1 MKLINTKWYGSYEIY
16 TDRWGTRLRKTFNP
30 DGVDIN
36 EDELKSFELN
46 PDFKKIPR
54 LLFEKIVSFFAAN
67 TIESEV
73 ILVQHE
79 KYLQWD
85 ALVPSQSNTAVTVST
100 DKTKLISLTDEKEW
114 DDIPN
119 GWVESGTMHSHP
131 NMASFWSTTDDRS
144 ELKATGVHA
153 TVGGNWKTKSFTVCT
168 SICMNGVRHVFYPDD
183 LIDEISFEKD
193 KGEFEYRIQRL
204 NLHKTSDKI
213 LSYVKSR
220 DFVKIRDL
228 WSTKL
233 PTFSQ
238 PLHLPLPN
246 VSSKKRSR
254 KEDTLEKMI
263 EEYLINGGDK
273 NVIYDIINGV
283 EQDLLDWSEIYGI

>member
-1 MKLINTKWYGSYEIY
+1 MKLINTKWYGTYEIY
-16 TDRWGTRLRKTFNP
+16 KDRWGTRLRKTFNP

-36 EDELKSFELN
+36 EDELATFELN
-46 PDFKKIPR
+46 PDFKKIPKF
-54 LLFEKIVSFFAAN
+54 LFEKIVSFFAAN
-67 TIESEV
+67 TIESQV

-79 KYLQWD
+79 KSLRWD
-85 ALVPSQSNTAVTVST
+85 ALVPSQSNTWSSVDA

-114 DDIPN
+114 DKIPD

-131 NMASFWSTTDDRS
+131 NMASFWSATDDQS

-153 TVGGNWKTKSFTVCT
+153 TVGGNWKTKQFTVCT
-168 SICMNGVRHVFYPDD
+168 SICMNGVRHVFYPND
-183 LIDEISFEKD
+183 LIDDVSFEKD
-193 KGEFEYRIQRL
+193 KGEFEYRIFGL
-204 NLHKTSDKI
+204 TLYKTSDKT
-213 LSYVKSR
+213 LSYVKNNA
-220 DFVKIRDL
+220 L
-228 WSTKL
+228 WQTKL
-233 PTFSQ
+233 PIFSQ